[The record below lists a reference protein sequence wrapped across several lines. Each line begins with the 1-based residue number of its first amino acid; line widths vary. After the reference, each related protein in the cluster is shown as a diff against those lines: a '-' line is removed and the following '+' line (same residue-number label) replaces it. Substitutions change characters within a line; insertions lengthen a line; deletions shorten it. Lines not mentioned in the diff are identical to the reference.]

1 MNQFQTVN
9 LTTTNRDLKNA
20 LTDIR
25 SDNQSLRS
33 SLNSIQQQADGFG
46 DSLGENID
54 NRLKVRG
61 LIDSNNRVSFA
72 NKSDIEPATLAQNL
86 TSNTYSKTILK
97 NELQPSTD
105 TIKGI
110 IADDLKDREILANDG
125 SLNVEKKGAI
135 QINESTVTNALRNS
149 NAFKNMIS
157 DEVATKGYVTETAL
171 EDKDYI
177 TTTDLNS
184 KNYLTSNSAAIRDLA
199 TKSEIAPDYMA
210 TKLVGNSTAKA
221 TL

>member
-1 MNQFQTVN
+1 MLAF
-9 LTTTNRDLKNA
+9 K
-20 LTDIR
+20 
-25 SDNQSLRS
+25 
-33 SLNSIQQQADGFG
+33 SI
-46 DSLGENID
+46 
-54 NRLKVRG
+54 K
-61 LIDSNNRVSFA
+61 
-72 NKSDIEPATLAQNL
+72 P
-86 TSNTYSKTILK
+86 
-97 NELQPSTD
+97 D

-135 QINESTVTNALRNS
+135 QINETTVTNALRNS

-157 DEVATKGYVTETAL
+157 DEVATKGYVTESAL
-171 EDKDYI
+171 ENKDYI

-184 KNYLTSNSAAIRDLA
+184 RNYLTSNSAAIRDLA

-221 TL
+221 TLENAIGTNTTTVNNLINSKLTETGIVDSRGGCGGTGKFVCYIRCRGKQFKKQTNFEQCWHA